1 MELDFACRY
10 PFTEEG
16 KQAILEN
23 DIQIN
28 EEIAERAVQR
38 VLNAMNWRD
47 KEGRAIY
54 DPTYAHLSDKHTEI
68 GSYGAARMMLAH
80 LRNRY
85 LTNSFAVGEAKKVY
99 AHLTSGKAEEGEIT
113 KLQEEFG
120 VRPGRLENRDT
131 LPLATYVTFSPRS
144 IDYRLAN
151 RNVKNGQVE
160 IKKRG
165 EGVSKREDLRLLQEA
180 IKIRVEQVGTIKN
193 APELIRKNSGQL
205 MKALPKVAPSKMS
218 FEKGDN
224 PPCIEKLLE
233 AARLHQNLGHQGR
246 WSLAVYLINKGVPYE
261 KILGIFSNFPDY
273 DERIASYQIKH
284 AINRGYSM
292 PACSMMLSYGLCVAN
307 CRVKSPLGWDEW
319 KKRKRS

>member
-16 KQAILEN
+16 KRAIIENGIQA
-23 DIQIN
+23 N
-28 EEIAERAVQR
+28 EEIAERGLQR
-38 VLNAMNWRD
+38 ILNALKWRER
-47 KEGRAIY
+47 EGRGVY
-54 DPTYAHLSDKHTEI
+54 DPTYAHLSDKLAEI

-85 LTNSFAVGEAKKVY
+85 LTNSFAVGEAKRAYTFLKSLDDS
-99 AHLTSGKAEEGEIT
+99 HPDIL

-120 VRPGRLENRDT
+120 AVPEKIEGRDT
-131 LPLATYVTFSPRS
+131 LPLATYVRFAPRS

-151 RNVKNGQVE
+151 RNVKGGHVE
-160 IKKRG
+160 IRKKGGGISR
-165 EGVSKREDLRLLQEA
+165 REDLRLLQEA
-180 IKIRVEQVGTIKN
+180 IKIRVEAVGTIKN
-193 APELIRKNSGQL
+193 APEVIRKYAERL
-205 MKALPKVAPSKMS
+205 MKSLPKVAPSKMS
-218 FEKGDN
+218 FNKGDN

-233 AARLHQNLGHQGR
+233 AARLHQNLGHQAR
-246 WSLAVYLINKGVPYE
+246 WSLAVYLINKGVAYE

-273 DERIASYQIKH
+273 DERIASYQIRH

-307 CRVKSPLGWDEW
+307 CRVKSPMGWDEW